1 MKRMAETIFNLFALV
16 KDPLLV
22 RETIGKHYSGA
33 SFDTVAGD
41 WKSAEVTSR
50 GLLRKKTLVSF
61 NHDPSYYSDP
71 GWSRQLEGM
80 AGFFSRCEPNGRQQM
95 VVGHVIPR
103 FVFSIACIYHEEPS
117 RQDYEFLGELCQRLD
132 GFIFS
137 GHSLLDAC
145 GNCVLRVD
153 GYSDPEASFPASLYT
168 PPPQEPVSPEQ
179 VRSRCLALGALVMR
193 GVLERDLESLDTPED
208 THRRLLE
215 WVKEQGIDSYLE
227 PEEAD
232 LIGTAPGCLDQRQAI
247 DALWQVEGLEV
258 LLWALGLKELPSC
271 DSLSDVDTPLK
282 LVGIWK
288 HAIEAPVAGA
298 QVRPVTDL
306 EKQQAIQ
313 LTIHWRLREHGL
325 RPKHMN
331 LPEFVQKATFGPLC
345 TDGVPLVDGDLA
357 LGGQPLNEV
366 DDELLGVASS
376 IANERHRAA
385 NWLMWGGSWCE
396 TDTAT

>member
-1 MKRMAETIFNLFALV
+1 
-16 KDPLLV
+16 
-22 RETIGKHYSGA
+22 
-33 SFDTVAGD
+33 
-41 WKSAEVTSR
+41 
-50 GLLRKKTLVSF
+50 
-61 NHDPSYYSDP
+61 
-71 GWSRQLEGM
+71 
-80 AGFFSRCEPNGRQQM
+80 M
-95 VVGHVIPR
+95 VVGHIIPR

-117 RQDYEFLGELCQRLD
+117 RQDYEFLGELCKQLD

-137 GHSLLDAC
+137 GHSLLDAY

-168 PPPQEPVSPEQ
+168 PPPQEPVSAEQ
-179 VRSRCLALGALVMR
+179 VRSRCLALGAIVMR

-215 WVKEQGIDSYLE
+215 WVKDQGIDSYLE
-227 PEEAD
+227 AEEAD
-232 LIGTAPGCLDQRQAI
+232 LIGTAPGCLDQQRAI

-288 HAIEAPVAGA
+288 LAIEAPVGGA
-298 QVRPVTDL
+298 QLRPVTDL
-306 EKQQAIQ
+306 EKQQEIQ
-313 LTIHWRLREHGL
+313 LTIHWRLREQRL

-331 LPEFVQKATFGPLC
+331 LPEFVQKASFGPLC
-345 TDGVPLVDGDLA
+345 ADGVPLVDGDLA
-357 LGGQPLNEV
+357 LGGQPLNEA
-366 DDELLGVASS
+366 DDALLGVASS
-376 IANERHRAA
+376 IVNERHRAA